1 MKVVTLPLEMS
12 DKKPK
17 NIFVDGPISPVKIG
31 EDIAHHQKKTNI
43 GAHNIFLG
51 QVRADSVEGAA
62 VLAIEY
68 TAHQEMVL
76 AAMHEIREAIFAKY
90 PLTCLHITHS
100 LGLVKAGE
108 ICLFVFASAV
118 HRKEAIDACEEV
130 VERIKKELPIWGKE
144 LLTNEDHQW
153 KENRS

>member
-1 MKVVTLPLEMS
+1 MS
-12 DKKPK
+12 DRKPK
-17 NIFVDGPISPVKIG
+17 NIFVEGPVSPVKIG
-31 EDIAHHQKKTNI
+31 EDIAHHQNKTNI
-43 GAHNIFLG
+43 GAHSIFMG
-51 QVRADSVEGAA
+51 QVRADSVDGEA

-68 TAHQEMVL
+68 TAHQEMAL
-76 AAMHEIREAIFAKY
+76 LAMHEIREAIFAKY

-118 HRKEAIDACEEV
+118 HRKEAIAACEEV

-144 LLTNEDHQW
+144 LFDDNQYQW
-153 KENRS
+153 KENKG

>member
-1 MKVVTLPLEMS
+1 MS

-17 NIFVDGPISPVKIG
+17 NIFVEGPVSPVKIG
-31 EDIAHHQKKTNI
+31 EDIAHHQKKSNI
-43 GAHNIFLG
+43 GAHSIFMG
-51 QVRADSVEGAA
+51 QVRADSVNGEA

-68 TAHQEMVL
+68 TAHQEMAL
-76 AAMHEIREAIFAKY
+76 LAMHEIREAIFAKY

-144 LLTNEDHQW
+144 LFNDDQYQW
-153 KENRS
+153 KENKG

>member
-1 MKVVTLPLEMS
+1 MS

-17 NIFVDGPISPVKIG
+17 NIFVEGPVSPVKIG

-43 GAHNIFLG
+43 GAHSIFMG
-51 QVRADSVEGAA
+51 QVRADSVDGEA

-68 TAHQEMVL
+68 TAHQEMAL
-76 AAMHEIREAIFAKY
+76 LSMHEIREAIFAKY

-118 HRKEAIDACEEV
+118 HRKEAIAACEEV

-144 LLTNEDHQW
+144 LFNDDQYQW
-153 KENRS
+153 KENKG

>member
-1 MKVVTLPLEMS
+1 MS
-12 DKKPK
+12 NKKPK
-17 NIFVDGPISPVKIG
+17 NIFVEGPVSPVKIG

-43 GAHNIFLG
+43 GAHSIFMG
-51 QVRADSVEGAA
+51 QVRADSVDGAA

-68 TAHQEMVL
+68 TAHQEMAL
-76 AAMHEIREAIFAKY
+76 SAMHEIREAIFAKF

-118 HRKEAIDACEEV
+118 HRKEAIAACEEV

-144 LLTNEDHQW
+144 LFDDNQYQW
-153 KENRS
+153 KENKG

>member
-1 MKVVTLPLEMS
+1 MA

-17 NIFVDGPISPVKIG
+17 NIFVEGPVSPVKIG

-43 GAHNIFLG
+43 GAHSIFMG
-51 QVRADSVEGAA
+51 QVRADSMDGAA

-68 TAHQEMVL
+68 TAHQEMAL
-76 AAMHEIREAIFAKY
+76 LAMHEIREAIFAKY

-118 HRKEAIDACEEV
+118 HRKEAMAACEEV

-144 LLTNEDHQW
+144 LFDDNQYQW
-153 KENRS
+153 KENKG

>member
-1 MKVVTLPLEMS
+1 MS
-12 DKKPK
+12 DKKLK
-17 NIFVDGPISPVKIG
+17 NIFVEGPISPVKIG

-43 GAHNIFLG
+43 GAHSIFMG
-51 QVRADSVEGAA
+51 QVRADSVEAA
-62 VLAIEY
+62 TVSAIEY
-68 TAHQEMVL
+68 SAHQEMAL
-76 AAMHEIREAIFAKY
+76 STMHEIRESIFAKY

-100 LGLVKAGE
+100 LGMVKAGE